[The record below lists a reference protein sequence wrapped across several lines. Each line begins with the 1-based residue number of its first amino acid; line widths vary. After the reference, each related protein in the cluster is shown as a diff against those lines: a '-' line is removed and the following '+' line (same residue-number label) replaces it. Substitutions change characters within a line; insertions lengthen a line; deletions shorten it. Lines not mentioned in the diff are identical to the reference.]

1 VNLITD
7 VEFIME
13 KADISS
19 LKKKNDYNEMI
30 PNSIK
35 IYNFILRLRDEG
47 IKEDKLP
54 NEIINTYK

>member
-7 VEFIME
+7 VEFLME

-19 LKKKNDYNEMI
+19 LKKKNDYHEMI

-35 IYNFILRLRDEG
+35 IYNFILRLKDEG
-47 IKEDKLP
+47 IKEDKLS
-54 NEIINTYK
+54 NEIISTYK

>member
-7 VEFIME
+7 VEFLME